1 MRMCMRLVVLAA
13 LVLFLASCAPKI
25 YGTVQL
31 VDRNGQPIPA
41 TKESPQGTVVNMIA
55 TTGAVE
61 QASHAVTA
69 DVEGKYQ
76 SEKKKIVKGKYK
88 VEASR
93 IGYVTETQTV
103 DVGGFGGKKVDF
115 KLQKIAEGKRKT
127 IEGAK
132 SDEDKIINPGE
143 VNIQPPTM

>member
-1 MRMCMRLVVLAA
+1 MNTKRNLLLFAVSMLLAA
-13 LVLFLASCAPKI
+13 CSPKI

-31 VDRNGQPIPA
+31 VDLNMQPIPA
-41 TKESPQGTVVNMIA
+41 TKDTPQGTVVNMIN
-55 TTGAVE
+55 TTSTIE
-61 QASHAVTA
+61 QASHAVTVDA
-69 DVEGKYQ
+69 EGKFESQ
-76 SEKKKIVKGKYK
+76 KDKVTPGIYK

-103 DVGGFGGKKVDF
+103 EIKKFTRKKVDF
-115 KLQKIAEGKRKT
+115 RLKKIQEGKRKT
-127 IEGAK
+127 IEGSK